1 MFFSRSNSPARWM
14 ALSTSA
20 ASLSAAIPPS
30 LPSLCDRGNGKG
42 PRLASATPCVAH
54 AGCQAYTIND
64 ESVYMIVENIP
75 ALGVIE
81 ELLGELRKHGD
92 VDE

>member
-1 MFFSRSNSPARWM
+1 
-14 ALSTSA
+14 
-20 ASLSAAIPPS
+20 
-30 LPSLCDRGNGKG
+30 
-42 PRLASATPCVAH
+42 
-54 AGCQAYTIND
+54 
-64 ESVYMIVENIP
+64 VYMIVENIP